1 MSKRLAII
9 CDLDGTL
16 ANIDHRRKYVEKK
29 QGRDW
34 KKFFLEMS
42 FDTANQWC
50 KMLLEQM
57 SLRFDVIICTGRPE
71 QFRRETED
79 WLNVNQIP
87 YKKLLMRPNEDN
99 RPDDEL
105 KSDLYEKYL
114 EPLYQIIFVVEDRQS
129 AVDMWRKKGL
139 TCLQCSKS

>member
-1 MSKRLAII
+1 VIWTELWQTSII
-9 CDLDGTL
+9 GESTW
-16 ANIDHRRKYVEKK
+16 KKK

-34 KKFFLEMS
+34 KKFFLEMT
-42 FDTANQWC
+42 FDTANGWC

-57 SLRFDVIICTGRPE
+57 SLRFDIIICTGRPE

-105 KSDLYEKYL
+105 KSELYEKYL
-114 EPLYQIIFVVEDRQS
+114 EPLYEIILVVEDRQS